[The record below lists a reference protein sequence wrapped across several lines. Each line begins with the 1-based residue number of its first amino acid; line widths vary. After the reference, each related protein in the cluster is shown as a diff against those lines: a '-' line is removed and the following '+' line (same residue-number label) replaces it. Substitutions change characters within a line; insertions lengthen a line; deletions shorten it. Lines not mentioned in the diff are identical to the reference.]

1 MRSLFVLFVALF
13 GTVAY
18 AAKDDGSAERAGT
31 QVLFGKIQSVE
42 RRLQEALL
50 TIEQLYQDLEKEKL
64 LNQKMRESVDRRLYL
79 LERDQV
85 QVQEWKAAAQQ
96 LPVQGTTT
104 AYAVQTSSTSALNV
118 GGVAST
124 GAVSIGSTSVIAAI
138 SSVTAAASS
147 AERTTTDALFVE
159 GATTTTSITT
169 ATTTA
174 TTATTTTTTTSLV
187 ADVLARGAPAVPAD
201 KALYDKAFDI
211 LFDQKYA
218 IAALEFE
225 QFLGVYPDSYLA
237 PQAAYW
243 LAESYYIQKK
253 YVSALERFEWLLQRF
268 PENEKA
274 GESLLKKGYCL
285 HQLKRI
291 GEATTVFNQVKARYP
306 NTTLAALAQNRLDT
320 IH

>member
-18 AAKDDGSAERAGT
+18 AAKDDGSADRAGT

-64 LNQKMRESVDRRLYL
+64 LNKNMREAVDRRLYL

-85 QVQEWKAAAQQ
+85 QELNDAVQQ

-104 AYAVQTSSTSALNV
+104 AHAVQTSSISALNV

-138 SSVTAAASS
+138 SSVTAASF
-147 AERTTTDALFVE
+147 AERTTTGALFVE
-159 GATTTTSITT
+159 GA
-169 ATTTA
+169 ATA
-174 TTATTTTTTTSLV
+174 TTATSL
-187 ADVLARGAPAVPAD
+187 AANVLARGAPAVPAD
-201 KALYDKAFDI
+201 KALYDRAFDI

-225 QFLGVYPDSYLA
+225 QLLGVYPDSYLA

-291 GEATTVFNQVKARYP
+291 GEAKTVFNQVKARYP

-320 IH
+320 IQ